1 MKRKLKIISAFL
13 SVLILTGCSGVSFE
27 ITEGEG
33 FEETAYVNSSDSSET
48 AYKETESENEQVQ
61 EEEEEENKILDF
73 FEIFSDT
80 DEETHEESSA
90 ENYDNEEDKIETSIT
105 EENSFDSEEVYGIE
119 EETETDIEES
129 TNNYEGTSESNIYS
143 DTSWDNSQEEITESS
158 VTEEAVEAYTVSYS
172 STISID
178 DTVKN
183 MSLEEKAAQVLLVRC
198 PGNDAASIME
208 SYNFGGYTLYA
219 VDFEDKT
226 YDSAK
231 SFISD
236 IKSSSKIMPFIAV
249 DEEGGN
255 VVRVSKFTSFR
266 DTPFDSILNI
276 YKESGIEGISENAK
290 EKAELLTDL
299 GINLNLA
306 PVCDIANEG
315 DYIYERTFG
324 TDAES
329 TGKAAKEIVNVSG
342 KYGLLSC
349 LKHFPGYGSNVDTH
363 TGIATDERSLE
374 SFRNNDFIPFEIGIE
389 ADYLPA
395 ILVNHN
401 IVKCMDET
409 TPASLSVNVHKI
421 LREEIGFKGVI
432 ITDDLGMDGIKAYT
446 GEISPYVMGLLSGN
460 DLLCVSDPY
469 TAYNDILSA
478 LSDGTLSED
487 IIDEHIVRILKMKE
501 NIEAG
506 S

>member
-1 MKRKLKIISAFL
+1 MIIMKKLKILSAFL
-13 SVLILTGCSGVSFE
+13 SLFILTGCGNISFE
-27 ITEGEG
+27 ITKGEG
-33 FEETAYVNSSDSSET
+33 FEETTYTDPFET
-48 AYKETESENEQVQ
+48 VYEETKEDNETEQEHKSIISFIAPGEDEDNEDTYYEESSRENY
-61 EEEEEENKILDF
+61 EEENK
-73 FEIFSDT
+73 S
-80 DEETHEESSA
+80 
-90 ENYDNEEDKIETSIT
+90 NIT
-105 EENSFDSEEVYGIE
+105 EEGSSVFEEIYGGE
-119 EETETDIEES
+119 EEIETQGEES
-129 TNNYEGTSESNIYS
+129 APLYEEYSESSIDS
-143 DTSWDNSQEEITESS
+143 DTSWNGAEEEIVTES
-158 VTEEAVEAYTVSYS
+158 VTEEAVDIYTVPYS
-172 STISID
+172 STWNID
-178 DTVKN
+178 DTIKN

-198 PGNDAASIME
+198 TGNDAASVMKN
-208 SYNFGGYTLYA
+208 YNFGGYTLYA

-236 IKSSSKIMPFIAV
+236 IKSSAKITPFIAV

-266 DTPFDSILNI
+266 DTPFDSNLNI
-276 YKESGIEGISENAK
+276 YKTSGLDGISENAK
-290 EKAELLTDL
+290 EKAKLLTDL

-315 DYIYERTFG
+315 DYIYNRTFG
-324 TDAES
+324 TDAEN
-329 TGKAAKEIVNVSG
+329 TGNAAKEIVNVSG

-363 TGIATDERSLE
+363 TGIAVDERSLE
-374 SFRNNDFIPFEIGIE
+374 SFRNNDFIPFEIGIQG
-389 ADYLPA
+389 DYLPA

-401 IVKCMDET
+401 IVKCMDES

-446 GEISPYVMGLLSGN
+446 GKISPYVMGLISGN

-501 NIEAG
+501 NMK
-506 S
+506 